1 MIAKGYM
8 PLLGLCMVGW
18 INLAQNQS
26 PYLLKKMVNF
36 WKVQLVNYID
46 LHWFPPYLFHVIY
59 GTSRVFFFF
68 LKHLSKKIIKYFFLH
83 YDMDLWKN
91 VHN

>member
-46 LHWFPPYLFHVIY
+46 LH
-59 GTSRVFFFF
+59 
-68 LKHLSKKIIKYFFLH
+68 
-83 YDMDLWKN
+83 
-91 VHN
+91 